1 MLQYLLVSLC
11 LCACGTEY
19 AICHL
24 LSEFQ
29 MMALKK
35 NTVFKK
41 KETQWKEFY
50 LEGTKA
56 LSDSVVTDW

>member
-1 MLQYLLVSLC
+1 
-11 LCACGTEY
+11 
-19 AICHL
+19 
-24 LSEFQ
+24 

-35 NTVFKK
+35 KYSIKK
-41 KETQWKEFY
+41 KNPQWKEFY

>member
-1 MLQYLLVSLC
+1 
-11 LCACGTEY
+11 
-19 AICHL
+19 
-24 LSEFQ
+24 

-35 NTVFKK
+35 KYSIKK
-41 KETQWKEFY
+41 KKKPQWKEFY

>member
-1 MLQYLLVSLC
+1 
-11 LCACGTEY
+11 
-19 AICHL
+19 
-24 LSEFQ
+24 

-35 NTVFKK
+35 NTVFKKK